1 MDLPEH
7 FLASDAYGM
16 ESNAY
21 SEARIE
27 ADAEYEDQKPSQKPL
42 PQPKVTHTKPL
53 LMPRTRK
60 YTNRATWGRLRRLRV
75 IITRSSSSNDN
86 NNMG

>member
-7 FLASDAYGM
+7 FLASDANGM
-16 ESNAY
+16 EPNAY

-27 ADAEYEDQKPSQKPL
+27 ADAEYEDQEPSQIPL
-42 PQPKVTHTKPL
+42 PQPKVTQTKPL
-53 LMPRTRK
+53 LMTRTQK

-75 IITRSSSSNDN
+75 IITPSSN